1 MRKTSRTTY
10 LVAFAFFLVGL
21 TGLVASGL
29 YAGGAYF
36 VTVSEALAMTDGAP
50 VNMKL
55 FGVVTTVKTSPPA
68 TPENVGAAGAANSTP
83 APLPAETGLEFAL
96 ADLDGPGPTIA
107 VRFSGDV
114 PPLFKP
120 GAEVIA
126 RGAYDPRGRSF
137 TAVELITKCPS
148 KYEKQNREAA
158 SPGAD

>member
-36 VTVSEALAMTDGAP
+36 VTVSEALVMTDGAP

-68 TPENVGAAGAANSTP
+68 TPENVEAASATP
-83 APLPAETGLEFAL
+83 APLPAETSLEFAL
-96 ADLDGPGPTIA
+96 ADLDRPGPTIA

>member
-1 MRKTSRTTY
+1 MRRTSRTTY
-10 LVAFAFFLVGL
+10 LVAFTFFLVGL
-21 TGLVASGL
+21 AYLVASGL

-36 VTVSEALAMTDGAP
+36 VTVSEALAMTNDAP

-55 FGVVTTVKTSPPA
+55 FGVVTTVKASA
-68 TPENVGAAGAANSTP
+68 AAGARAAGENAAP
-83 APLPAETGLEFAL
+83 APLTAETRLEFTL
-96 ADLDGPGPTIA
+96 ADLDHPEQTIA
-107 VRFSGDV
+107 VRFSGDA

-148 KYEKQNREAA
+148 KYEKQNREAN
-158 SPGAD
+158 SPKTP